1 MEISLISLLVEA
13 VLEFFIEGQEAAYR
27 PGDFN
32 PNFITF
38 LRHKKTSNMSPDTK
52 RQDTAFYAPPPCPR
66 HLVQTDPRPRFP
78 TQAGPGLPHPHRER
92 QAFHPEGSSGASP
105 GLGTDTSALPPASA
119 SLASLSS
126 SSSLLFLNFSL
137 YLIPD
142 LITHGFVSEAA
153 PNLLCFI

>member
-78 TQAGPGLPHPHRER
+78 TQAGPGLPHRER